1 MLLSIITPVYNAENY
16 LQKCLESVFNQN
28 LSPQDYEILC
38 INDGSTDAS
47 LSILNKFQEGNTNL
61 KVVSTEN
68 KGPAHA
74 RNRGLENAK
83 GKYITFLDSDDQ
95 IYPNTLAEIL
105 NKLEEESI
113 EILYPMIHF
122 YDEKDNLLE
131 KSKIENES
139 KINTGLLQERRTLPA
154 TFYKRELVGEIR
166 FPEKVLVGEDTVFNA
181 LVQSKAKRV
190 SFSSDLVYNYLV
202 RPNSLSKKAITEEG
216 YQGFIN
222 AINILDEYKNQHFS
236 PENKEAQEYF
246 DKVILVFVTRIVEL
260 HILPNLYQPK
270 YKELKKLLSEKGYWH
285 LAKTIAEKYPYFDT
299 SFSKMA
305 RHQKKLIFKTKVYQ
319 IMRHFVKPHGKS

>member
-1 MLLSIITPVYNAENY
+1 MKLSIIIPVYNAEQY
-16 LQKCLESVFNQN
+16 LKKCLESVFQQN
-28 LSPQDYEILC
+28 LKPEDFEVIC
-38 INDGSTDAS
+38 INDGSTDKTQQILEEFQKKYTNIILVNQENSGEAISRNKALS
-47 LSILNKFQEGNTNL
+47 LS
-61 KVVSTEN
+61 
-68 KGPAHA
+68 KG
-74 RNRGLENAK
+74 EF
-83 GKYITFLDSDDQ
+83 ITFLDSDDYYDALTLSKALQ
-95 IYPNTLAEIL
+95 IIASQNLDILYLKMNHISEDYQFIQSLPNLSENEIL
-105 NKLEEESI
+105 S
-113 EILYPMIHF
+113 
-122 YDEKDNLLE
+122 
-131 KSKIENES
+131 
-139 KINTGLLQERRTLPA
+139 GLKHERRPFPA
-154 TFYKRELVGEIR
+154 TIYKKSVIGEIQ
-166 FPEKVLVGEDTVFNA
+166 FPLNIIVGPDSVFNA

-222 AINILDEYKNQHFS
+222 AITILDEYKNQHFS
-236 PENKEAQEYF
+236 PENKEAQQYF

-319 IMRHFVKPHGKS
+319 LLQKIKKL

>member
-1 MLLSIITPVYNAENY
+1 MKLSIIIPVYNAEQY
-16 LQKCLESVFNQN
+16 LKKCLESVFQQN
-28 LSPQDYEILC
+28 LKLEDFEVIC
-38 INDGSTDAS
+38 INDGSTDKTQQILEEFQKKYTNIILENQENFGEAISRNKALS
-47 LSILNKFQEGNTNL
+47 LS
-61 KVVSTEN
+61 
-68 KGPAHA
+68 KG
-74 RNRGLENAK
+74 EF
-83 GKYITFLDSDDQ
+83 ITFLDSDDYYDALTLSKALQ
-95 IYPNTLAEIL
+95 IIASQNLDILYLKMNHISEDYQFIQSLPNLSENEIL
-105 NKLEEESI
+105 S
-113 EILYPMIHF
+113 
-122 YDEKDNLLE
+122 
-131 KSKIENES
+131 
-139 KINTGLLQERRTLPA
+139 GLKHERRPFPA
-154 TFYKRELVGEIR
+154 TIYKKSVIGEIQ
-166 FPEKVLVGEDTVFNA
+166 FPLNIIVGPDSVFNA

-222 AINILDEYKNQHFS
+222 AITILDEYKNQHFS
-236 PENKEAQEYF
+236 PENKEAQQYF

-319 IMRHFVKPHGKS
+319 LLQKLKP

>member
-1 MLLSIITPVYNAENY
+1 MKLSIIIPVYNAEQY
-16 LQKCLESVFNQN
+16 LKKCLESVFQQN
-28 LSPQDYEILC
+28 LKPEDFEVIC
-38 INDGSTDAS
+38 INDGSTDKTQQILEEFQKKYTNIILENQENFGEAISRNKAIS
-47 LSILNKFQEGNTNL
+47 LS
-61 KVVSTEN
+61 
-68 KGPAHA
+68 KG
-74 RNRGLENAK
+74 EF
-83 GKYITFLDSDDQ
+83 ITFLDSDDYYDALTLSKALQ
-95 IYPNTLAEIL
+95 IIASQNLDILYLKMNHISEDYQFIQSLPNLSENEIL
-105 NKLEEESI
+105 S
-113 EILYPMIHF
+113 
-122 YDEKDNLLE
+122 
-131 KSKIENES
+131 
-139 KINTGLLQERRTLPA
+139 GLKHERRPFPA
-154 TFYKRELVGEIR
+154 TIYKKSVIGEIQ
-166 FPEKVLVGEDTVFNA
+166 FPLNIIVGPDSVFNA

-222 AINILDEYKNQHFS
+222 AITILDEYKNQYFS

-246 DKVILVFVTRIVEL
+246 DKVILVFMTRIVEL

-319 IMRHFVKPHGKS
+319 LLQKIKKL

>member
-1 MLLSIITPVYNAENY
+1 MLLSIIIPVYNAENY
-16 LQKCLESVFNQN
+16 LQKCLESVFNQD
-28 LSPQDYEILC
+28 LSLQNYEVIC

-95 IYPNTLAEIL
+95 IYSNTLSEIL
-105 NKLEEESI
+105 NKLEEEEI

-122 YDEKDNLLE
+122 FDEKDNLLE
-131 KSKIENES
+131 KSKIENNS
-139 KINTGLLQERRTLPA
+139 KINTGLLQERRTLTA

-166 FPEKVLVGEDTVFNA
+166 FPEEVLVGEDTVFNA
-181 LVQSKAKRV
+181 SVQSKAQRV
-190 SFSSDLVYNYLV
+190 SFEGIPYYKYVV

-222 AINILDEYKNQHFS
+222 AITILDEYKNQHFS
-236 PENKEAQEYF
+236 PENKEAQQYF
-246 DKVILVFVTRIVEL
+246 DKVILVFLTRIVEL

-285 LAKTIAEKYPYFDT
+285 LSNSIVKKYPYFDS
-299 SFSKMA
+299 SFAKFA
-305 RHQKKLIFKTKVYQ
+305 LHQKKLIFKTKVYQ
-319 IMRHFVKPHGKS
+319 LLQKIKKL

>member
-1 MLLSIITPVYNAENY
+1 MKLSIIIPVYNAEKY
-16 LQKCLESVFNQN
+16 LKKCLESVFQQN
-28 LSPQDYEILC
+28 LKLEDFEVIC
-38 INDGSTDAS
+38 INDGSTDKTQQILEEFQKKYTNIILENQENFGEAISRNKALS
-47 LSILNKFQEGNTNL
+47 LS
-61 KVVSTEN
+61 
-68 KGPAHA
+68 KG
-74 RNRGLENAK
+74 E
-83 GKYITFLDSDDQ
+83 YITFLDSDDYYDALTLSKALQ
-95 IYPNTLAEIL
+95 IIASQNLDILYLKMNYISEDYQFIQSLPNLSENEIL
-105 NKLEEESI
+105 S
-113 EILYPMIHF
+113 
-122 YDEKDNLLE
+122 
-131 KSKIENES
+131 
-139 KINTGLLQERRTLPA
+139 GLKHERRPFPA
-154 TFYKRELVGEIR
+154 TIYKKNVIGEIQ
-166 FPEKVLVGEDTVFNA
+166 FPLNIIVGPDSVFNA

-236 PENKEAQEYF
+236 PENKEAQQYF

-285 LAKTIAEKYPYFDT
+285 LANTIAEKYPYFDT

-319 IMRHFVKPHGKS
+319 LLQKLKP

>member
-1 MLLSIITPVYNAENY
+1 MKLSIIIPVYNAEQY
-16 LQKCLESVFNQN
+16 LKKCLESVFQQN
-28 LSPQDYEILC
+28 LKLEDFEVIC
-38 INDGSTDAS
+38 INDGSTDKTQQ
-47 LSILNKFQEGNTNL
+47 ILEEFQKKYTNII
-61 KVVSTEN
+61 
-68 KGPAHA
+68 
-74 RNRGLENAK
+74 LENQENFGEAISRNKAIFLSK
-83 GKYITFLDSDDQ
+83 GEYITFLDSDDYYDALTLSKALQ
-95 IYPNTLAEIL
+95 IIASQNLDILYLKMNHISEDYQFIQSLPNLSENEIL
-105 NKLEEESI
+105 S
-113 EILYPMIHF
+113 
-122 YDEKDNLLE
+122 
-131 KSKIENES
+131 
-139 KINTGLLQERRTLPA
+139 GLKHERRPFPA
-154 TFYKRELVGEIR
+154 TIYKKSVIGEIQ
-166 FPEKVLVGEDTVFNA
+166 FPLNIIVGPDSVFNA

-222 AINILDEYKNQHFS
+222 AITILDEYKNQHFS

-319 IMRHFVKPHGKS
+319 LLQKLKP

>member
-1 MLLSIITPVYNAENY
+1 MKLSIIIPVYNAEKY
-16 LQKCLESVFNQN
+16 LKKCLESVFQQN
-28 LSPQDYEILC
+28 LKLEDFEVIC
-38 INDGSTDAS
+38 INDGSTDKTQQ
-47 LSILNKFQEGNTNL
+47 ILEEFQKKYANII
-61 KVVSTEN
+61 
-68 KGPAHA
+68 
-74 RNRGLENAK
+74 LENQENFGEAISRNKAIFLSK
-83 GKYITFLDSDDQ
+83 GEYITFLDSDDYYDALTLSKALQ
-95 IYPNTLAEIL
+95 IIASQNLDILYLKMNHISEDYQFIQSLPNLSENEIL
-105 NKLEEESI
+105 S
-113 EILYPMIHF
+113 
-122 YDEKDNLLE
+122 
-131 KSKIENES
+131 
-139 KINTGLLQERRTLPA
+139 GLKHERRPFPA
-154 TFYKRELVGEIR
+154 TIYKKSVIGEIQ
-166 FPEKVLVGEDTVFNA
+166 FPLNIIVGPDSVFNA

-222 AINILDEYKNQHFS
+222 AITILDEYKNQHFS
-236 PENKEAQEYF
+236 PENKEAQQYF

-319 IMRHFVKPHGKS
+319 LLQKIKKL

>member
-1 MLLSIITPVYNAENY
+1 MKLSIIIPVYNAEKY
-16 LQKCLESVFNQN
+16 LKKCLESVFQQN
-28 LSPQDYEILC
+28 LKLEDFEVIC
-38 INDGSTDAS
+38 INDGSTDKTQQILEEFQKKYTNIILENQENFGEAISRNKALS
-47 LSILNKFQEGNTNL
+47 LS
-61 KVVSTEN
+61 
-68 KGPAHA
+68 KG
-74 RNRGLENAK
+74 E
-83 GKYITFLDSDDQ
+83 YITFLDSDDYYDALTLSKALQ
-95 IYPNTLAEIL
+95 IIASQNLDILYLKMNHISEDYQFIQSLPNLSENEIL
-105 NKLEEESI
+105 S
-113 EILYPMIHF
+113 
-122 YDEKDNLLE
+122 
-131 KSKIENES
+131 
-139 KINTGLLQERRTLPA
+139 GLKHERRPFPA
-154 TFYKRELVGEIR
+154 TIYKKSVIGEIQ
-166 FPEKVLVGEDTVFNA
+166 FPLNIIVGPDSVFNA

-222 AINILDEYKNQHFS
+222 AIHILDEYKNQHFS
-236 PENKEAQEYF
+236 PENKEAQQYF

-319 IMRHFVKPHGKS
+319 LLQKIKKL

>member
-1 MLLSIITPVYNAENY
+1 MKLSIIIPVYNAEQY
-16 LQKCLESVFNQN
+16 LKKCLESVFQQN
-28 LSPQDYEILC
+28 LKLEDFEVIC
-38 INDGSTDAS
+38 INDGSTDKTQQ
-47 LSILNKFQEGNTNL
+47 ILEEFQKKYTNII
-61 KVVSTEN
+61 
-68 KGPAHA
+68 
-74 RNRGLENAK
+74 LENQENFGEAISRNKAIFLSK
-83 GKYITFLDSDDQ
+83 GEYITFLDSDDYYDALTLSKALQ
-95 IYPNTLAEIL
+95 IIASQNLDILYLKMNHISEDYQFIQSLPNLSENEIL
-105 NKLEEESI
+105 S
-113 EILYPMIHF
+113 
-122 YDEKDNLLE
+122 
-131 KSKIENES
+131 
-139 KINTGLLQERRTLPA
+139 GLKHERRPFPA
-154 TFYKRELVGEIR
+154 TIYKKSVIGEIQ
-166 FPEKVLVGEDTVFNA
+166 FPLNIIVGPDSVFNA

-222 AINILDEYKNQHFS
+222 AIHILDEYKNQHFS
-236 PENKEAQEYF
+236 PENKEAQQYF

-285 LAKTIAEKYPYFDT
+285 LAKTIAEKYPNFDT

-319 IMRHFVKPHGKS
+319 LLQKLKP

>member
-1 MLLSIITPVYNAENY
+1 MKLSIIIPVYNAEQY
-16 LQKCLESVFNQN
+16 LKKCLESVFQQN
-28 LSPQDYEILC
+28 LKPEDFEVIC
-38 INDGSTDAS
+38 INDGSTDKTQQILEEFQKKYTNIILENQENFGEAISRNKALS
-47 LSILNKFQEGNTNL
+47 LS
-61 KVVSTEN
+61 
-68 KGPAHA
+68 KG
-74 RNRGLENAK
+74 EF
-83 GKYITFLDSDDQ
+83 ITFLDSDDYYDALALSKALQ
-95 IYPNTLAEIL
+95 IIASQNLDILYLKMNHISEDYQFIQSLPNLSENEIL
-105 NKLEEESI
+105 S
-113 EILYPMIHF
+113 
-122 YDEKDNLLE
+122 
-131 KSKIENES
+131 
-139 KINTGLLQERRTLPA
+139 GLKHERRPFPA
-154 TFYKRELVGEIR
+154 TIYKKSVIGEIQ
-166 FPEKVLVGEDTVFNA
+166 FPLNIIVGPDSVFNA

-222 AINILDEYKNQHFS
+222 AITILDEYKNQHFS
-236 PENKEAQEYF
+236 TENKEAQQYF

-319 IMRHFVKPHGKS
+319 LLQKIKKL

>member
-1 MLLSIITPVYNAENY
+1 MKLSIIIPVYNAEKY
-16 LQKCLESVFNQN
+16 LKKCLESVFQQN
-28 LSPQDYEILC
+28 LKPEDFEVIC
-38 INDGSTDAS
+38 INDGSTDKTQQILEEFQKKYTNIILENQENFGEAISRNKALS
-47 LSILNKFQEGNTNL
+47 LS
-61 KVVSTEN
+61 
-68 KGPAHA
+68 KG
-74 RNRGLENAK
+74 E
-83 GKYITFLDSDDQ
+83 YITFLDSDDYYDALTLSKALQ
-95 IYPNTLAEIL
+95 IIASQNLDILYLKMNHISEDYQFIQSLPNLSENEIL
-105 NKLEEESI
+105 S
-113 EILYPMIHF
+113 
-122 YDEKDNLLE
+122 
-131 KSKIENES
+131 
-139 KINTGLLQERRTLPA
+139 GLKHERRPFPA
-154 TFYKRELVGEIR
+154 TIYKKSVIGEIQ
-166 FPEKVLVGEDTVFNA
+166 FPLNIIVGPDSVFNA

-222 AINILDEYKNQHFS
+222 AITILDEYKNQHFS
-236 PENKEAQEYF
+236 PENKEAQRYF

-285 LAKTIAEKYPYFDT
+285 LAKTIAEKYPNFDT

-319 IMRHFVKPHGKS
+319 LLQKIKKL

>member
-1 MLLSIITPVYNAENY
+1 MNHISEDYQFIQSLP
-16 LQKCLESVFNQN
+16 N
-28 LSPQDYEILC
+28 LSENEILS
-38 INDGSTDAS
+38 G
-47 LSILNKFQEGNTNL
+47 L
-61 KVVSTEN
+61 K
-68 KGPAHA
+68 H
-74 RNRGLENAK
+74 
-83 GKYITFLDSDDQ
+83 
-95 IYPNTLAEIL
+95 
-105 NKLEEESI
+105 
-113 EILYPMIHF
+113 
-122 YDEKDNLLE
+122 
-131 KSKIENES
+131 
-139 KINTGLLQERRTLPA
+139 ERRPFPA
-154 TFYKRELVGEIR
+154 TIYKKSVIGEIQ
-166 FPEKVLVGEDTVFNA
+166 FPLNIIVGPDSVFNA

-222 AINILDEYKNQHFS
+222 AITILDEYKNQHFS
-236 PENKEAQEYF
+236 PENKEAQQYF

-319 IMRHFVKPHGKS
+319 LLQKIKKL

>member
-1 MLLSIITPVYNAENY
+1 MKLSIIIPVYNAEKY
-16 LQKCLESVFNQN
+16 LKKCLESVFQQN
-28 LSPQDYEILC
+28 LKLEDFEVIC
-38 INDGSTDAS
+38 INDGSTDKTQQ
-47 LSILNKFQEGNTNL
+47 ILEEFQKKYTNII
-61 KVVSTEN
+61 
-68 KGPAHA
+68 
-74 RNRGLENAK
+74 LENQENFGEAISRNKAIFLSK
-83 GKYITFLDSDDQ
+83 GEYITFLDSDDYYDALTLSKALQ
-95 IYPNTLAEIL
+95 IIESQNLDILYLKMNHISEDYQFIQSLPNLSENEIL
-105 NKLEEESI
+105 S
-113 EILYPMIHF
+113 
-122 YDEKDNLLE
+122 
-131 KSKIENES
+131 
-139 KINTGLLQERRTLPA
+139 GLKHERRPFPA
-154 TFYKRELVGEIR
+154 TIYKKSVIGEIQ
-166 FPEKVLVGEDTVFNA
+166 FPLNIIVGPDSVFNA

-222 AINILDEYKNQHFS
+222 AITILDEYKNQHFS
-236 PENKEAQEYF
+236 PENKEAQQYF

-319 IMRHFVKPHGKS
+319 LLQKLKP

>member
-1 MLLSIITPVYNAENY
+1 MKLSIIIPVYNAEQY
-16 LQKCLESVFNQN
+16 LKKCLESVFQQN
-28 LSPQDYEILC
+28 LKLEDFEVIC
-38 INDGSTDAS
+38 INDGSTDKTQQ
-47 LSILNKFQEGNTNL
+47 ILEEFQKKYANII
-61 KVVSTEN
+61 
-68 KGPAHA
+68 
-74 RNRGLENAK
+74 LENQENFGEAISRNKAIFLSK
-83 GKYITFLDSDDQ
+83 GEYITFLDSDDYYDALTLSKALQ
-95 IYPNTLAEIL
+95 IIASQNLDILYLKMNHISEDYQFIQSLPNLSENEIL
-105 NKLEEESI
+105 S
-113 EILYPMIHF
+113 
-122 YDEKDNLLE
+122 
-131 KSKIENES
+131 
-139 KINTGLLQERRTLPA
+139 GLKHERRPFPA
-154 TFYKRELVGEIR
+154 TIYKKSVIGEIQ
-166 FPEKVLVGEDTVFNA
+166 FPLNIIVGPDSVFNA

-222 AINILDEYKNQHFS
+222 AITILDEYKNQHFS
-236 PENKEAQEYF
+236 PENKEAQQYF

-319 IMRHFVKPHGKS
+319 LLQKIKKL

>member
-1 MLLSIITPVYNAENY
+1 MKLSIIIPVYNAEQY
-16 LQKCLESVFNQN
+16 LKKCLESVFQQN
-28 LSPQDYEILC
+28 LKLEDFEVIC
-38 INDGSTDAS
+38 INDGSTDKTQQILEEFQKKYTNIILESQENFGEAIS
-47 LSILNKFQEGNTNL
+47 RNKAIFLS
-61 KVVSTEN
+61 
-68 KGPAHA
+68 KG
-74 RNRGLENAK
+74 E
-83 GKYITFLDSDDQ
+83 YITFLDSDDYYDALTLSKALQ
-95 IYPNTLAEIL
+95 IIASQNLDILYLKMNHISEDYQFIQSLPNLSENEIL
-105 NKLEEESI
+105 S
-113 EILYPMIHF
+113 
-122 YDEKDNLLE
+122 
-131 KSKIENES
+131 
-139 KINTGLLQERRTLPA
+139 GLKHERRPFPA
-154 TFYKRELVGEIR
+154 TIYKKSVIGEIQ
-166 FPEKVLVGEDTVFNA
+166 FPLNIIVGPDSVFNA

-222 AINILDEYKNQHFS
+222 AITILDEYKNQHFS
-236 PENKEAQEYF
+236 PENKEAQQYF

-319 IMRHFVKPHGKS
+319 LLQKLKP

>member
-1 MLLSIITPVYNAENY
+1 MKLSIIIPVYNAEKY
-16 LQKCLESVFNQN
+16 LQKCLESVFQQN
-28 LSPQDYEILC
+28 LKPEDFEVIC
-38 INDGSTDAS
+38 INDGSTDKTQQILEEFQKKYTNIILENQENFGEAISRNKAIS
-47 LSILNKFQEGNTNL
+47 LS
-61 KVVSTEN
+61 
-68 KGPAHA
+68 KG
-74 RNRGLENAK
+74 E
-83 GKYITFLDSDDQ
+83 YITFLDSDDYYDALTLSKALQ
-95 IYPNTLAEIL
+95 IIASQNLDILYLKMNHISEDYQFIQSLPNLSENEIL
-105 NKLEEESI
+105 S
-113 EILYPMIHF
+113 
-122 YDEKDNLLE
+122 
-131 KSKIENES
+131 
-139 KINTGLLQERRTLPA
+139 GLKHKRRPFPA
-154 TFYKRELVGEIR
+154 TIYKKSVIGEIQ
-166 FPEKVLVGEDTVFNA
+166 FPLNIIVGPDSVFNA

-222 AINILDEYKNQHFS
+222 AITILDEYKNQHFS
-236 PENKEAQEYF
+236 PENKEAQQYF

-319 IMRHFVKPHGKS
+319 LLQKLKP

>member
-1 MLLSIITPVYNAENY
+1 MRLSIIIPVYNAEQY
-16 LQKCLESVFNQN
+16 LKKCLESVFQQN
-28 LSPQDYEILC
+28 LKLEDFEVIC
-38 INDGSTDAS
+38 INDGSTDKTQQILEEFQKKYTNIILENQENFGEAISRNKALS
-47 LSILNKFQEGNTNL
+47 LS
-61 KVVSTEN
+61 
-68 KGPAHA
+68 KG
-74 RNRGLENAK
+74 E
-83 GKYITFLDSDDQ
+83 YITFLDSDDYYDALTLSKALQ
-95 IYPNTLAEIL
+95 IIASRNLDILYLKMNYISEDYQFIQSLPNLSENEIL
-105 NKLEEESI
+105 S
-113 EILYPMIHF
+113 
-122 YDEKDNLLE
+122 
-131 KSKIENES
+131 
-139 KINTGLLQERRTLPA
+139 GLKHERRPFPA
-154 TFYKRELVGEIR
+154 TIYKKSVIGEIQ
-166 FPEKVLVGEDTVFNA
+166 FPLNIIVGPDSVFNA

-222 AINILDEYKNQHFS
+222 AIHILDEYKNQHFS
-236 PENKEAQEYF
+236 PENKEAQQYF

-285 LAKTIAEKYPYFDT
+285 LAKTIAEKYPNFDT

-319 IMRHFVKPHGKS
+319 LIQKIKKL

>member
-1 MLLSIITPVYNAENY
+1 MKLSIIIPVYNAEKY
-16 LQKCLESVFNQN
+16 LKKCLESVFQQN
-28 LSPQDYEILC
+28 LKPEDFEVIC
-38 INDGSTDAS
+38 INDGSTDKTQQ
-47 LSILNKFQEGNTNL
+47 ILEEFQKKYANII
-61 KVVSTEN
+61 
-68 KGPAHA
+68 
-74 RNRGLENAK
+74 LENQENFGEAISRNKAIFLSK
-83 GKYITFLDSDDQ
+83 GEYITFLDSDDYYDALTLSKALQ
-95 IYPNTLAEIL
+95 IIASQNLDILYLKMNHISEDYQFIQSLPNLSENEIL
-105 NKLEEESI
+105 S
-113 EILYPMIHF
+113 
-122 YDEKDNLLE
+122 
-131 KSKIENES
+131 
-139 KINTGLLQERRTLPA
+139 GLKHERRPFPA
-154 TFYKRELVGEIR
+154 TIYKKSVIGEIQ
-166 FPEKVLVGEDTVFNA
+166 FPLNIIVGPDSVFNA

-222 AINILDEYKNQHFS
+222 AITILDEYKNQHFS
-236 PENKEAQEYF
+236 PENKEAQQYF

-319 IMRHFVKPHGKS
+319 LLQKIKKL

>member
-1 MLLSIITPVYNAENY
+1 MKLSIIIPVYNAEQY
-16 LQKCLESVFNQN
+16 LKKCLESVFQQN
-28 LSPQDYEILC
+28 LKPEDFEVIC
-38 INDGSTDAS
+38 INDGSTDKTQQILKEFQKKYTNIILENQENFGEAISRNKAIS
-47 LSILNKFQEGNTNL
+47 LS
-61 KVVSTEN
+61 
-68 KGPAHA
+68 KG
-74 RNRGLENAK
+74 EF
-83 GKYITFLDSDDQ
+83 ITFLDSDDYYDALTLSKALQ
-95 IYPNTLAEIL
+95 IIASQNLDILYLKINHISEDYQFIQSLPNLSENEIL
-105 NKLEEESI
+105 S
-113 EILYPMIHF
+113 
-122 YDEKDNLLE
+122 
-131 KSKIENES
+131 
-139 KINTGLLQERRTLPA
+139 GLKHKRRPFPA
-154 TFYKRELVGEIR
+154 TIYKKSVIGEIQ
-166 FPEKVLVGEDTVFNA
+166 FPLNIIVGPDSVFNA

-222 AINILDEYKNQHFS
+222 AIHILDEYKNQHFS

-246 DKVILVFVTRIVEL
+246 DKVILVFMTRIVEL

-319 IMRHFVKPHGKS
+319 LLQKLKP

>member
-1 MLLSIITPVYNAENY
+1 MKLSIIIPVYNAEKY
-16 LQKCLESVFNQN
+16 LKKCLESVFQQN
-28 LSPQDYEILC
+28 LKPEDFEVIC
-38 INDGSTDAS
+38 INDGSTDKTQQ
-47 LSILNKFQEGNTNL
+47 ILEEFQKKYTNII
-61 KVVSTEN
+61 
-68 KGPAHA
+68 
-74 RNRGLENAK
+74 LENQENFGEAISRNKAIFLSK
-83 GKYITFLDSDDQ
+83 GEYITFLDSDDYYDALTLSKALQ
-95 IYPNTLAEIL
+95 MIASQNLDILYLKMNHISEDYQFIQSLPNLSENEIL
-105 NKLEEESI
+105 S
-113 EILYPMIHF
+113 
-122 YDEKDNLLE
+122 
-131 KSKIENES
+131 
-139 KINTGLLQERRTLPA
+139 GLKHERRPFPA
-154 TFYKRELVGEIR
+154 TIYKKSVIGEIQ
-166 FPEKVLVGEDTVFNA
+166 FPLNIIVGPDSVFNA

-222 AINILDEYKNQHFS
+222 AITILDEYKNQHFS
-236 PENKEAQEYF
+236 PENKEAQQYF

-319 IMRHFVKPHGKS
+319 LLQKIKKL

>member
-1 MLLSIITPVYNAENY
+1 MKLSIIIPVYNAEQY
-16 LQKCLESVFNQN
+16 LKKCLESVFQQN
-28 LSPQDYEILC
+28 LKLEDFEVIC
-38 INDGSTDAS
+38 INDGSIDKTQQILEEFQKKYTNIILESQENFGEAISRNKAIS
-47 LSILNKFQEGNTNL
+47 LS
-61 KVVSTEN
+61 
-68 KGPAHA
+68 KG
-74 RNRGLENAK
+74 EF
-83 GKYITFLDSDDQ
+83 ITFLDSDDYYDALTLSKALQ
-95 IYPNTLAEIL
+95 IIASQNLDILYLKMNHISEDYQFIQSLPNLSENEIL
-105 NKLEEESI
+105 S
-113 EILYPMIHF
+113 
-122 YDEKDNLLE
+122 
-131 KSKIENES
+131 
-139 KINTGLLQERRTLPA
+139 GLKHERRPFPA
-154 TFYKRELVGEIR
+154 TIYKKSVIGEIQ
-166 FPEKVLVGEDTVFNA
+166 FPLNIIVGPDSVFNA

>member
-1 MLLSIITPVYNAENY
+1 MKLSIIIPVYNAEQY
-16 LQKCLESVFNQN
+16 LKKCLESVFQQN
-28 LSPQDYEILC
+28 LKLEDFEVIC
-38 INDGSTDAS
+38 INDGSTDKTQQILEEFQKKYTNIILENQENFGEAISRNKAIS
-47 LSILNKFQEGNTNL
+47 LS
-61 KVVSTEN
+61 
-68 KGPAHA
+68 KG
-74 RNRGLENAK
+74 E
-83 GKYITFLDSDDQ
+83 YITFLDSDDYYDALTLSKALQ
-95 IYPNTLAEIL
+95 IIASQNLDILYLKMNHISEDYQFIQSLPNLSENEIL
-105 NKLEEESI
+105 S
-113 EILYPMIHF
+113 
-122 YDEKDNLLE
+122 
-131 KSKIENES
+131 
-139 KINTGLLQERRTLPA
+139 GLKHERRPFPA
-154 TFYKRELVGEIR
+154 TIYKKSVIGEIQ
-166 FPEKVLVGEDTVFNA
+166 FPLNIIVGPDSVFNA

-222 AINILDEYKNQHFS
+222 AITILDEYKNQHFS

-319 IMRHFVKPHGKS
+319 FLQKLKP

>member
-1 MLLSIITPVYNAENY
+1 MKLSIIIPVYNAEQY
-16 LQKCLESVFNQN
+16 LKKCLESVFQQN
-28 LSPQDYEILC
+28 LKLEDFEVIC
-38 INDGSTDAS
+38 INDGSTDKTQQILEEFQKKYTNIILENQENFGEAISRNKAIS
-47 LSILNKFQEGNTNL
+47 LS
-61 KVVSTEN
+61 
-68 KGPAHA
+68 KG
-74 RNRGLENAK
+74 E
-83 GKYITFLDSDDQ
+83 YITFLDSDDYYDALTLSKALQ
-95 IYPNTLAEIL
+95 IIASQNLDILYLKMNHISEDYQFIQSLPNLSENEIL
-105 NKLEEESI
+105 
-113 EILYPMIHF
+113 
-122 YDEKDNLLE
+122 
-131 KSKIENES
+131 
-139 KINTGLLQERRTLPA
+139 TGLKHERRPFPA
-154 TFYKRELVGEIR
+154 TIYKKSIIGEIQ
-166 FPEKVLVGEDTVFNA
+166 FPLNIIVGPDSVFNA

-222 AINILDEYKNQHFS
+222 AIHILDEYKNQHFS
-236 PENKEAQEYF
+236 PENKEAQQYF

-319 IMRHFVKPHGKS
+319 LLQKLKP

>member
-1 MLLSIITPVYNAENY
+1 MKLSIIIPVYNAEQY

-47 LSILNKFQEGNTNL
+47 LSILNKFQEGNANL

-95 IYPNTLAEIL
+95 MYPNTLSEIL
-105 NKLEEESI
+105 NKLEEEGI

-122 YDEKDNLLE
+122 FDEKDNLLE
-131 KSKIENES
+131 KSKIENNS

-154 TFYKRELVGEIR
+154 TFYKRELVREIR
-166 FPEKVLVGEDTVFNA
+166 FPEEVLVGEDTVFNA
-181 LVQSKAKRV
+181 KVQSKAQRV
-190 SFSSDLVYNYLV
+190 YFEEIPYYKYVV

-222 AINILDEYKNQHFS
+222 AITILDEYKNQHFS
-236 PENKEAQEYF
+236 TENKEAQQYF

-319 IMRHFVKPHGKS
+319 LLQKIKKL

>member
-1 MLLSIITPVYNAENY
+1 MKLSIIIPVYNAEQY

-47 LSILNKFQEGNTNL
+47 LSILNKFQEENTNL
-61 KVVSTEN
+61 MVISTEN

-74 RNRGLENAK
+74 RNRGLEIAK

-95 IYPNTLAEIL
+95 IYPNILAEIFT
-105 NKLEEESI
+105 KLEKDNL
-113 EILYPMIHF
+113 EIIYPIIHF
-122 YDEKDNLLE
+122 FDEKDHLLE
-131 KSKIENES
+131 KSKLENEN
-139 KINTGLLQERRTLPA
+139 KIIKGLLQERRTLPA

-166 FPEKVLVGEDTVFNA
+166 FPETVLVGEDTVFNA
-181 LVQSKAKRV
+181 KVQSKAQYV
-190 SFSSDLVYNYLV
+190 SFVDIPYYNYLV
-202 RPNSLSKKAITEEG
+202 RPNSLSKKAITEGG

-222 AINILDEYKNQHFS
+222 AITILDEYKNQHFS
-236 PENKEAQEYF
+236 KENKEAQQYF
-246 DKVILVFVTRIVEL
+246 DKVILVFITRILEL

-285 LAKTIAEKYPYFDT
+285 LAKKISEKYPYFDI
-299 SFSKMA
+299 SFTKFA
-305 RHQKKLIFKTKVYQ
+305 LHQKKLIFKTKVYQ
-319 IMRHFVKPHGKS
+319 IIQKLKP